1 MANKTY
7 TVRVPVG
14 TPDIG
19 SEAVAEWL
27 EAYLAS
33 PRDLAPDPGAGERSL
48 RLSLDKEKVEQ
59 GAHVVDAPE
68 ATFLRRLLAS
78 NATLPPAQQQSG
90 AKEEPRPKS
99 PVLKGSL
106 KLQPNQARPLVQAFE
121 SGQSFLIRRAFR
133 VPQAVQAAAFTE
145 QERAELSALT
155 CETLNRRAPRA
166 LVENGDLFALATK
179 LLAVEF
185 RTIEQVRKEA
195 EHRRKQADAR
205 KGLPQPGSEAQ
216 SESRA
221 TPSVPASRAREGHP
235 LVAMVPFEPRKQES
249 PEGES
254 LDSLPYPP
262 GYLG

>member
-19 SEAVAEWL
+19 SEAVAQWL

-33 PRDLAPDPGAGERSL
+33 PRDLAHDPGAGERSL

-59 GAHVVDAPE
+59 SAHVADEPE

-78 NATLPPAQQQSG
+78 NATLSPAQQQ
-90 AKEEPRPKS
+90 APKDEPRPKS
-99 PVLKGSL
+99 PILKGAL
-106 KLQPNQARPLVQAFE
+106 KVQPDQARPLVQAFE

-145 QERAELSALT
+145 QERQELSALT
-155 CETLNRRAPRA
+155 CEALNRRAPRA

-179 LLAVEF
+179 LFAVEF

-195 EHRRKQADAR
+195 EHMRQQAATQ
-205 KGLPQPGSEAQ
+205 KGLPQSGPAAQ
-216 SESRA
+216 NESPA
-221 TPSVPASRAREGHP
+221 SASVPASRARKEHP
-235 LVAMVPFEPRKQES
+235 LAAMAPFGPAKPES

-262 GYLG
+262 GYIG